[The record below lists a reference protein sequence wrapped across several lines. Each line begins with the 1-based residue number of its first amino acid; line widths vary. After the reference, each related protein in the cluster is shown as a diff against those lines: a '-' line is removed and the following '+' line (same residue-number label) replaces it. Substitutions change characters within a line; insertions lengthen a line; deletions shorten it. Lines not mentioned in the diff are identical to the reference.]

1 MRAIVMLAFLAA
13 SSASAASA
21 QCPRETL
28 SIELPAAPP
37 AGPRAEVEVV
47 GNGGDP
53 WATPDGGFCVVQD
66 RRRVH
71 VAPGQTRQFAVGAS
85 EEPLLEMIVGGE
97 ALHVSMPP
105 GSRVR
110 LVASVCTPFAIEGA
124 DLDVVDHH
132 GERPGAESSL
142 FVTSTLAP
150 PHTPYGGECSARD
163 GYVDARTPECHT
175 PAQPAYCTP
184 ARIRHR
190 GRVHSFWPR
199 SGERWRV
206 SITSSAI
213 TTARQR

>member
-1 MRAIVMLAFLAA
+1 MLAFVAA
-13 SSASAASA
+13 SGACAASA
-21 QCPRETL
+21 QCPRDTL
-28 SIELPAAPP
+28 SIALPAAPT

-53 WATPDGGFCVVQD
+53 YATPDGGFCVEQD
-66 RRRVH
+66 GRRVH
-71 VAPGQTRQFAVGAS
+71 VPPGQTRRFSIGAS
-85 EEPLLEMIVGGE
+85 ERTLIEVMAGGE
-97 ALHVSMPP
+97 TLHLSMPP

-110 LVASVCTPFAIEGA
+110 FVASACASFAIGGA

-142 FVTSTLAP
+142 FVTSALAA
-150 PHTPYGGECSARD
+150 PHTPYGGECSARE

-184 ARIRHR
+184 TRIRDR

-206 SITSSAI
+206 SITASEI
-213 TTARQR
+213 TTARWR